1 MKLGKAFRFSV
12 ASVGLAFA
20 LIACSASNESTGS
33 DTGGVVSMRVGAT
46 GGTITAPDGTEVD
59 IPAGALTGEIEI
71 TLTPATGLAAPP
83 QTSVVGTAYTFGPEG
98 TQFAKA
104 VTVKLAFDPK
114 LIPAGMRDDQIVVFT
129 APVGSTNYDALEG
142 TLYDNTHVTAA
153 TMHFSNFVP
162 GIGKGG
168 DAGLDG
174 GTDAEAGDADAG
186 DAKDAS
192 DAMDA
197 SDSKDAPDA
206 TDASADAA
214 VDG

>member
-1 MKLGKAFRFSV
+1 MKLAKAVRFSV

-20 LIACSASNESTGS
+20 LIACSASNESTSS
-33 DTGGVVSMRVGAT
+33 DTGGVVSMRVGAS
-46 GGTITAPDGTEVD
+46 GGTIAAPDGTEVD

-71 TLTPATGLAAPP
+71 TLTPASGLAAPAD
-83 QTSVVGTAYTFGPEG
+83 TSVVGTAYTFGPEG

-129 APVGSTNYDALEG
+129 APVGSTTYDMLEG

-162 GIGKGG
+162 GISKKG

-174 GTDAEAGDADAG
+174 GTDASEAGDADAG
-186 DAKDAS
+186 DASDSS
-192 DAMDA
+192 DALDA
-197 SDSKDAPDA
+197 SDSKDAPDVI
-206 TDASADAA
+206 DAA
-214 VDG
+214 FDGEGG